1 MSMWK
6 PSYLWHGLP
15 GHPLHPPL
23 TGVTIGAY
31 AFAIIAAILSKLGV
45 SEHAFAQAWWLALV
59 VAAVSSTL
67 TVLTGL
73 ADWLTIKWGS
83 DLWKTATLHA
93 VAMATATVFF
103 LLAILF
109 GHSGYTH
116 GAVTTGSFVLTLIG
130 FAALSAGGWLGGAIT
145 YVHGMRVLS
154 LVEESAIRASS
165 PTPHREKVEASN

>member
-1 MSMWK
+1 
-6 PSYLWHGLP
+6 
-15 GHPLHPPL
+15 
-23 TGVTIGAY
+23 
-31 AFAIIAAILSKLGV
+31 
-45 SEHAFAQAWWLALV
+45 
-59 VAAVSSTL
+59 VSSTL

-73 ADWLTIKWGS
+73 VGWLTIKWGS
-83 DLWKTATLHA
+83 ELWKTATLHA

-116 GAVTTGSFVLTLIG
+116 GAVTTGSFILTLIG

-154 LVEESAIRASS
+154 LVEESAIRAAS
-165 PTPHREKVEASN
+165 PTPHREKVEVSN

>member
-1 MSMWK
+1 
-6 PSYLWHGLP
+6 
-15 GHPLHPPL
+15 
-23 TGVTIGAY
+23 
-31 AFAIIAAILSKLGV
+31 
-45 SEHAFAQAWWLALV
+45 
-59 VAAVSSTL
+59 
-67 TVLTGL
+67 
-73 ADWLTIKWGS
+73 
-83 DLWKTATLHA
+83 
-93 VAMATATVFF
+93 MATATVFF

-154 LVEESAIRASS
+154 LVEESAIRAAS

>member
-1 MSMWK
+1 M
-6 PSYLWHGLP
+6 
-15 GHPLHPPL
+15 
-23 TGVTIGAY
+23 
-31 AFAIIAAILSKLGV
+31 
-45 SEHAFAQAWWLALV
+45 
-59 VAAVSSTL
+59 SSTL

-83 DLWKTATLHA
+83 ELWKTATLHA

-109 GHSGYTH
+109 GHSGYMR

-130 FAALSAGGWLGGAIT
+130 FAVLSAGGWLGGAIT

-154 LVEESAIRASS
+154 LVEESAIRAAS